1 METNNLLA
9 PLFFV
14 LIRLMGGAILKFG
27 LKKMPLPYTVG
38 LFAFGLLIGT
48 FDRIGWLE
56 SIPIL
61 KSSID
66 FAGNANPDMILY
78 IFLPIL
84 IFDAAYE
91 LDVHIFRKT
100 LTNATILSVPGVII
114 AMLLTAALMIGI
126 GTFAPSYEGWNW
138 TFALMFG
145 ALISATDPVAI
156 VALLKELGTSK
167 RFSTLVD
174 AESMLNDGTGIVLF
188 MLFFGAYTATGVSD
202 SPVADFIMVV
212 AGGALV
218 GTLLAYL
225 CIQFI
230 TNVNGDEMLQNSVMI
245 LSAYMTF
252 VIAQNY
258 LEVSGVIALVGF
270 GLTVSYMG
278 RLRLK
283 PQVNKFMRQFWEL
296 AAHIA
301 NTLIFIIV
309 GVVIALKVDF
319 SWMDLLILIC
329 VYAGINIIRILIITI
344 FYPIM
349 KRSGYGLS
357 VRESTILSWGG
368 LRGALGLTMA
378 LMVSY
383 TFSIPEP
390 IRRQVLFLTA
400 GIVTLTLTIN
410 ATTIGWLLKKLGL
423 AEIPSSKLLLDYSV
437 KKQLYEGS
445 EKYLKDLKQ
454 KEALEA
460 TDWSIVEQFLPQKE
474 IYPEMPVRTKDVM
487 ADIRLRILDRERSLY
502 WSLYTN
508 GVISSGTQRRLNAA
522 IDEQYDRDGKKPLC
536 DRGDIFEFCE
546 EPSWIISM
554 KFFSRFFQ
562 KWADIYYQDRIIL
575 GYDLA
580 RGLIIAQKE
589 SLKLV
594 NEFGSSETVSTEYE
608 SCLSLLQVEIRKNIT
623 RTSNFITKISI
634 DYPKSYKEAVTRK
647 SVRMLLSNEKKRI
660 EQFKEQ
666 GLISQEE
673 AEQMVNELGERH
685 NKVFTS
691 YQFLK

>member
-1 METNNLLA
+1 M
-9 PLFFV
+9 
-14 LIRLMGGAILKFG
+14 
-27 LKKMPLPYTVG
+27 
-38 LFAFGLLIGT
+38 
-48 FDRIGWLE
+48 
-56 SIPIL
+56 
-61 KSSID
+61 
-66 FAGNANPDMILY
+66 
-78 IFLPIL
+78 
-84 IFDAAYE
+84 
-91 LDVHIFRKT
+91 
-100 LTNATILSVPGVII
+100 
-114 AMLLTAALMIGI
+114 
-126 GTFAPSYEGWNW
+126 
-138 TFALMFG
+138 
-145 ALISATDPVAI
+145 
-156 VALLKELGTSK
+156 
-167 RFSTLVD
+167 
-174 AESMLNDGTGIVLF
+174 
-188 MLFFGAYTATGVSD
+188 
-202 SPVADFIMVV
+202 
-212 AGGALV
+212 
-218 GTLLAYL
+218 
-225 CIQFI
+225 
-230 TNVNGDEMLQNSVMI
+230 
-245 LSAYMTF
+245 
-252 VIAQNY
+252 
-258 LEVSGVIALVGF
+258 
-270 GLTVSYMG
+270 
-278 RLRLK
+278 
-283 PQVNKFMRQFWEL
+283 
-296 AAHIA
+296 
-301 NTLIFIIV
+301 
-309 GVVIALKVDF
+309 
-319 SWMDLLILIC
+319 
-329 VYAGINIIRILIITI
+329 
-344 FYPIM
+344 
-349 KRSGYGLS
+349 
-357 VRESTILSWGG
+357 
-368 LRGALGLTMA
+368 
-378 LMVSY
+378 
-383 TFSIPEP
+383 
-390 IRRQVLFLTA
+390 
-400 GIVTLTLTIN
+400 
-410 ATTIGWLLKKLGL
+410 
-423 AEIPSSKLLLDYSV
+423 
-437 KKQLYEGS
+437 YEGS

-546 EPSWIISM
+546 EPSWIICM

-623 RTSNFITKISI
+623 RASNFITKISI

>member
-1 METNNLLA
+1 M
-9 PLFFV
+9 
-14 LIRLMGGAILKFG
+14 
-27 LKKMPLPYTVG
+27 
-38 LFAFGLLIGT
+38 
-48 FDRIGWLE
+48 
-56 SIPIL
+56 
-61 KSSID
+61 
-66 FAGNANPDMILY
+66 
-78 IFLPIL
+78 
-84 IFDAAYE
+84 
-91 LDVHIFRKT
+91 
-100 LTNATILSVPGVII
+100 TNATILSVPGVII

-167 RFSTLVD
+167 RFSMLVD

-188 MLFFGAYTATGVSD
+188 MLFFGAYTLSGASTA

-368 LRGALGLTMA
+368 RDTVLQASFGL
-378 LMVSY
+378 
-383 TFSIPEP
+383 
-390 IRRQVLFLTA
+390 
-400 GIVTLTLTIN
+400 
-410 ATTIGWLLKKLGL
+410 
-423 AEIPSSKLLLDYSV
+423 
-437 KKQLYEGS
+437 
-445 EKYLKDLKQ
+445 
-454 KEALEA
+454 
-460 TDWSIVEQFLPQKE
+460 
-474 IYPEMPVRTKDVM
+474 
-487 ADIRLRILDRERSLY
+487 
-502 WSLYTN
+502 
-508 GVISSGTQRRLNAA
+508 
-522 IDEQYDRDGKKPLC
+522 
-536 DRGDIFEFCE
+536 
-546 EPSWIISM
+546 
-554 KFFSRFFQ
+554 
-562 KWADIYYQDRIIL
+562 
-575 GYDLA
+575 
-580 RGLIIAQKE
+580 
-589 SLKLV
+589 
-594 NEFGSSETVSTEYE
+594 
-608 SCLSLLQVEIRKNIT
+608 
-623 RTSNFITKISI
+623 
-634 DYPKSYKEAVTRK
+634 
-647 SVRMLLSNEKKRI
+647 
-660 EQFKEQ
+660 
-666 GLISQEE
+666 
-673 AEQMVNELGERH
+673 
-685 NKVFTS
+685 
-691 YQFLK
+691 

>member
-1 METNNLLA
+1 
-9 PLFFV
+9 
-14 LIRLMGGAILKFG
+14 
-27 LKKMPLPYTVG
+27 
-38 LFAFGLLIGT
+38 
-48 FDRIGWLE
+48 
-56 SIPIL
+56 
-61 KSSID
+61 
-66 FAGNANPDMILY
+66 
-78 IFLPIL
+78 
-84 IFDAAYE
+84 
-91 LDVHIFRKT
+91 
-100 LTNATILSVPGVII
+100 
-114 AMLLTAALMIGI
+114 
-126 GTFAPSYEGWNW
+126 
-138 TFALMFG
+138 
-145 ALISATDPVAI
+145 
-156 VALLKELGTSK
+156 
-167 RFSTLVD
+167 
-174 AESMLNDGTGIVLF
+174 
-188 MLFFGAYTATGVSD
+188 
-202 SPVADFIMVV
+202 
-212 AGGALV
+212 
-218 GTLLAYL
+218 
-225 CIQFI
+225 
-230 TNVNGDEMLQNSVMI
+230 MLQNSVMI

-437 KKQLYEGS
+437 KSSCTKVLKIPKRFETEGS
-445 EKYLKDLKQ
+445 VGSNR
-454 KEALEA
+454 LEYCR
-460 TDWSIVEQFLPQKE
+460 TVPTSKE

-536 DRGDIFEFCE
+536 DRGDI
-546 EPSWIISM
+546 
-554 KFFSRFFQ
+554 
-562 KWADIYYQDRIIL
+562 L
-575 GYDLA
+575 
-580 RGLIIAQKE
+580 
-589 SLKLV
+589 
-594 NEFGSSETVSTEYE
+594 N
-608 SCLSLLQVEIRKNIT
+608 
-623 RTSNFITKISI
+623 
-634 DYPKSYKEAVTRK
+634 
-647 SVRMLLSNEKKRI
+647 SVRNLH
-660 EQFKEQ
+660 
-666 GLISQEE
+666 G
-673 AEQMVNELGERH
+673 
-685 NKVFTS
+685 
-691 YQFLK
+691 

>member
-344 FYPIM
+344 F
-349 KRSGYGLS
+349 LS
-357 VRESTILSWGG
+357 DHETVRIWLV
-368 LRGALGLTMA
+368 GARVHDLELGRITWCIG
-378 LMVSY
+378 
-383 TFSIPEP
+383 TNDG
-390 IRRQVLFLTA
+390 TD
-400 GIVTLTLTIN
+400 GIVYLFDTRTNTS
-410 ATTIGWLLKKLGL
+410 ASTFPYGWDCNFNIDNKCDYNRL
-423 AEIPSSKLLLDYSV
+423 AS
-437 KKQLYEGS
+437 
-445 EKYLKDLKQ
+445 
-454 KEALEA
+454 
-460 TDWSIVEQFLPQKE
+460 KE
-474 IYPEMPVRTKDVM
+474 IG
-487 ADIRLRILDRERSLY
+487 I
-502 WSLYTN
+502 
-508 GVISSGTQRRLNAA
+508 G
-522 IDEQYDRDGKKPLC
+522 RDTVLQAS
-536 DRGDIFEFCE
+536 F
-546 EPSWIISM
+546 
-554 KFFSRFFQ
+554 
-562 KWADIYYQDRIIL
+562 
-575 GYDLA
+575 
-580 RGLIIAQKE
+580 GL
-589 SLKLV
+589 
-594 NEFGSSETVSTEYE
+594 
-608 SCLSLLQVEIRKNIT
+608 
-623 RTSNFITKISI
+623 
-634 DYPKSYKEAVTRK
+634 
-647 SVRMLLSNEKKRI
+647 
-660 EQFKEQ
+660 
-666 GLISQEE
+666 
-673 AEQMVNELGERH
+673 
-685 NKVFTS
+685 
-691 YQFLK
+691 

>member
-1 METNNLLA
+1 
-9 PLFFV
+9 
-14 LIRLMGGAILKFG
+14 
-27 LKKMPLPYTVG
+27 
-38 LFAFGLLIGT
+38 
-48 FDRIGWLE
+48 
-56 SIPIL
+56 
-61 KSSID
+61 
-66 FAGNANPDMILY
+66 
-78 IFLPIL
+78 
-84 IFDAAYE
+84 
-91 LDVHIFRKT
+91 
-100 LTNATILSVPGVII
+100 
-114 AMLLTAALMIGI
+114 
-126 GTFAPSYEGWNW
+126 
-138 TFALMFG
+138 
-145 ALISATDPVAI
+145 
-156 VALLKELGTSK
+156 
-167 RFSTLVD
+167 
-174 AESMLNDGTGIVLF
+174 
-188 MLFFGAYTATGVSD
+188 
-202 SPVADFIMVV
+202 
-212 AGGALV
+212 
-218 GTLLAYL
+218 
-225 CIQFI
+225 
-230 TNVNGDEMLQNSVMI
+230 
-245 LSAYMTF
+245 
-252 VIAQNY
+252 
-258 LEVSGVIALVGF
+258 
-270 GLTVSYMG
+270 
-278 RLRLK
+278 
-283 PQVNKFMRQFWEL
+283 
-296 AAHIA
+296 
-301 NTLIFIIV
+301 
-309 GVVIALKVDF
+309 
-319 SWMDLLILIC
+319 
-329 VYAGINIIRILIITI
+329 
-344 FYPIM
+344 
-349 KRSGYGLS
+349 
-357 VRESTILSWGG
+357 
-368 LRGALGLTMA
+368 
-378 LMVSY
+378 MVSY

-487 ADIRLRILDRERSLY
+487 ADIRLRISLY

-623 RTSNFITKISI
+623 RASNFITKISI

>member
-145 ALISATDPVAI
+145 ALISATDPVAV

-230 TNVNGDEMLQNSVMI
+230 TKVNGDEMLQNSVMI

-270 GLTVSYMG
+270 GLAVSYMG

-309 GVVIALKVDF
+309 GIVIALKVDF

-329 VYAGINIIRILIITI
+329 VYAGINIIRI
-344 FYPIM
+344 
-349 KRSGYGLS
+349 
-357 VRESTILSWGG
+357 
-368 LRGALGLTMA
+368 
-378 LMVSY
+378 
-383 TFSIPEP
+383 
-390 IRRQVLFLTA
+390 
-400 GIVTLTLTIN
+400 LTIN

-623 RTSNFITKISI
+623 RASNFITKISI

>member
-1 METNNLLA
+1 MRIIIY
-9 PLFFV
+9 FFC
-14 LIRLMGGAILKFG
+14 IDRIDGRCDFKIGI
-27 LKKMPLPYTVG
+27 KKTPLPYTVG

-66 FAGNANPDMILY
+66 FAGNSDPDMILY

-91 LDVHIFRKT
+91 LDIHVFRKT
-100 LTNATILSVPGVII
+100 LTNATILSVPGVAI
-114 AMLLTAALMIGI
+114 AMLLTATLMMGI

-138 TFALMFG
+138 IFALMFG
-145 ALISATDPVAI
+145 ALISATDPVAVI
-156 VALLKELGTSK
+156 ALLKELGTSK

-174 AESMLNDGTGIVLF
+174 AESMLNDGTGIALF
-188 MLFFGAYTATGVSD
+188 MLFFGAYTTTGVSD
-202 SPVADFIMVV
+202 SPIADFIMVV
-212 AGGALV
+212 AGGALL

-230 TNVNGDEMLQNSVMI
+230 TKVNGDEMLQNSVMI

-258 LEVSGVIALVGF
+258 LEVLGVIALVSF

-278 RLRLK
+278 RSRLK

-309 GVVIALKVDF
+309 GIVIALKVDF
-319 SWMDLLILIC
+319 SWIDLLILIC

-357 VRESTILSWGG
+357 IRESAILSWGG

-437 KKQLYEGS
+437 KEQLHES
-445 EKYLKDLKQ
+445 SKKYLKDLKQ

-474 IYPEMPVRTKDVM
+474 IYPKMPVRTKDIM

-562 KWADIYYQDRIIL
+562 KWADIHYQDRIIL

-589 SLKLV
+589 ALKLV
-594 NEFGSSETVSTEYE
+594 NEFGSSETVSTEYKT
-608 SCLSLLQVEIRKNIT
+608 CLLLLQVEIRKNIT
-623 RTSNFITKISI
+623 RASNFIEKISI
-634 DYPKSYKEAVTRK
+634 DYPKSYKKAVTRK

-666 GLISQEE
+666 GLISWEE
-673 AEQMVNELGERH
+673 AEQMVNDLGERH

-691 YQFLK
+691 YHFLK

>member
-14 LIRLMGGAILKFG
+14 LIGLMGGAILKFG

-48 FDRIGWLE
+48 FDQIGWLE

-145 ALISATDPVAI
+145 ALISATDPVAV

-212 AGGALV
+212 AGGALI

-230 TNVNGDEMLQNSVMI
+230 TKVNGDEMLQNSVMI

-283 PQVNKFMRQFWEL
+283 PQVYKFMRQFWEL

-309 GVVIALKVDF
+309 GIVIALKVDF

-357 VRESTILSWGG
+357 
-368 LRGALGLTMA
+368 
-378 LMVSY
+378 
-383 TFSIPEP
+383 
-390 IRRQVLFLTA
+390 
-400 GIVTLTLTIN
+400 
-410 ATTIGWLLKKLGL
+410 
-423 AEIPSSKLLLDYSV
+423 
-437 KKQLYEGS
+437 
-445 EKYLKDLKQ
+445 
-454 KEALEA
+454 
-460 TDWSIVEQFLPQKE
+460 
-474 IYPEMPVRTKDVM
+474 
-487 ADIRLRILDRERSLY
+487 
-502 WSLYTN
+502 
-508 GVISSGTQRRLNAA
+508 
-522 IDEQYDRDGKKPLC
+522 
-536 DRGDIFEFCE
+536 
-546 EPSWIISM
+546 
-554 KFFSRFFQ
+554 
-562 KWADIYYQDRIIL
+562 
-575 GYDLA
+575 
-580 RGLIIAQKE
+580 LIHI
-589 SLKLV
+589 
-594 NEFGSSETVSTEYE
+594 
-608 SCLSLLQVEIRKNIT
+608 
-623 RTSNFITKISI
+623 
-634 DYPKSYKEAVTRK
+634 
-647 SVRMLLSNEKKRI
+647 
-660 EQFKEQ
+660 
-666 GLISQEE
+666 
-673 AEQMVNELGERH
+673 
-685 NKVFTS
+685 
-691 YQFLK
+691 

>member
-1 METNNLLA
+1 MRIIIY
-9 PLFFV
+9 FFC
-14 LIRLMGGAILKFG
+14 IDRIDGRCDFKIGI
-27 LKKMPLPYTVG
+27 KKTPLPYTVG

-66 FAGNANPDMILY
+66 FAGNSDPDMILY

-91 LDVHIFRKT
+91 LDIHVFRKT
-100 LTNATILSVPGVII
+100 LTNATILSVPGVAI
-114 AMLLTAALMIGI
+114 AMLLTATLMMGI

-138 TFALMFG
+138 IFALMFG
-145 ALISATDPVAI
+145 ALISATDPVAVI
-156 VALLKELGTSK
+156 ALLKELGTSK

-188 MLFFGAYTATGVSD
+188 MLFFGAYTTTGVSD
-202 SPVADFIMVV
+202 SPIADFIMVV
-212 AGGALV
+212 AGGALL

-230 TNVNGDEMLQNSVMI
+230 TKVNGDEMLQNSVMI

-258 LEVSGVIALVGF
+258 LEVLGVIALVSF

-278 RLRLK
+278 RSRLK

-309 GVVIALKVDF
+309 GIVIALKVDF
-319 SWMDLLILIC
+319 SWIDLLILIC

-357 VRESTILSWGG
+357 IRESAILSWGG

-437 KKQLYEGS
+437 KEQLHES
-445 EKYLKDLKQ
+445 SKKYLKDLKQ

-474 IYPEMPVRTKDVM
+474 IYPKMPVRTKDIM

-562 KWADIYYQDRIIL
+562 KWADIHYQDRIIL

-589 SLKLV
+589 ALKLV
-594 NEFGSSETVSTEYE
+594 NEFGSSETVSTEYKT
-608 SCLSLLQVEIRKNIT
+608 CLLLLQVEIRKNIT
-623 RTSNFITKISI
+623 RASNFIEKISI
-634 DYPKSYKEAVTRK
+634 DYPKSYKKAVTRK

-666 GLISQEE
+666 GLISWEE
-673 AEQMVNELGERH
+673 AEQMVNDLGERH

-691 YQFLK
+691 YHFLK

>member
-1 METNNLLA
+1 MEDFNLLA
-9 PLFFV
+9 PLLLAIV
-14 LIRLMGGAILKFG
+14 GLLAGAILKSI
-27 LKKMPLPYTVG
+27 LKRTGFPYTVG
-38 LFAFGLLIGT
+38 LFVFGLLIGLLNRFHY
-48 FDRIGWLE
+48 FDFMPRVE
-56 SIPIL
+56 
-61 KSSID
+61 
-66 FAGNANPDMILY
+66 NAVATVADTNPDFILY
-78 IFLPIL
+78 VFLPIL

-91 LDVHIFRKT
+91 MNMHIFKKT
-100 LTNATILSVPGVII
+100 LANSTLLAVPGLVVC
-114 AMLLTAALMIGI
+114 MLLTAALMIGI
-126 GTFAPSYEGWNW
+126 SLFAPEYTSW
-138 TFALMFG
+138 TWPLALMFG
-145 ALISATDPVAI
+145 ALISATDPVAV
-156 VALLKELGTSK
+156 VALLHELGTSK

-174 AESMLNDGTGIVLF
+174 GESLLNDGTGIVCF

-508 GVISSGTQRRLNAA
+508 GAISSGTQRRLNAA

-623 RTSNFITKISI
+623 RASNFITKISI

>member
-1 METNNLLA
+1 
-9 PLFFV
+9 
-14 LIRLMGGAILKFG
+14 MGGAILKFG

-126 GTFAPSYEGWNW
+126 GTFAPSYEGANW

-329 VYAGINIIRILIITI
+329 VYVGINIIRILIITI

-623 RTSNFITKISI
+623 RASNFITKISI